1 MSVEQMCLAVR
12 TDKAWLFNSARLLK
26 KRIHRTPSG
35 ARWWGMVRMLNR
47 EIGIPLKRAGQAAD
61 AILTSRVATNR
72 IRIAATT
79 DGGVALTV
87 DLTRFHSTANAALAA
102 ALAFGQSRA
111 RGRPRKRSVPDSDG
125 AGNSRPVTVRIRNR
139 AAELE
144 EWAATLRGWNA
155 YPRGIQPDLDFFMD
169 AATLRAVPRL
179 ALSTDRGDVDVELL
193 RSTDP

>member
-1 MSVEQMCLAVR
+1 MCLAVR

-26 KRIHRTPSG
+26 KRVHRTPSG
-35 ARWWGMVRMLNR
+35 ARWWGMVRVLNR

-111 RGRPRKRSVPDSDG
+111 RGRPRKRSVSDG
-125 AGNSRPVTVRIRNR
+125 DGEGNGRPVRPRR
-139 AAELE
+139 
-144 EWAATLRGWNA
+144 WAARQLRRQKRGGAAPLSFCGTLW
-155 YPRGIQPDLDFFMD
+155 P
-169 AATLRAVPRL
+169 VP
-179 ALSTDRGDVDVELL
+179 
-193 RSTDP
+193 TDPEAFP

>member
-1 MSVEQMCLAVR
+1 MCLAVR

-26 KRIHRTPSG
+26 KRVHRTPSG
-35 ARWWGMVRMLNR
+35 ARWWGMVRVLNR

-102 ALAFGQSRA
+102 ALAFGRSRA
-111 RGRPRKRSVPDSDG
+111 RGRPRKRSVSEADG
-125 AGNSRPVTVRIRNR
+125 AGNGRPVAVRIRNHP
-139 AAELE
+139 AELE

-179 ALSTDRGDVDVELL
+179 ALTTDRGDVDVELL
-193 RSTDP
+193 SSTDP